1 MGASAASQ
9 AETAAVSAGL
19 AAAPTSLPFN
29 GGGFE
34 GLDGIGTGSF
44 PPDVGLAVGPSHV
57 VATVNGYLGIF
68 QKNGTRLSVR
78 PIQEVLGLSGVGLGD
93 PNVLYDVMSDR
104 FFFAALG
111 VPSQIVVGVSTS
123 SDPTASWRVW
133 SFRRDGSY
141 DFPQIGVSNDLFV
154 VNIKF
159 RSLTGRGAIELL
171 VIDKSDL
178 VAGAASPRKESREP
192 PQYLS
197 PAQMLTSSDVLYL
210 VREETLWTLRG
221 KPGALSLTSQSMP
234 GAFLNNDAVP
244 VRQPGGVELDMNG
257 RRPQLM
263 WRNGVLWAATTRP
276 CDQPD
281 DSRRRTCVHLDAVA
295 TSGTPTHVQ
304 SFDVGSTGSH
314 YFFPALAI
322 DSSGNIVVVAGRTSE
337 TEAASVV
344 VFGRRASDPPNTAR
358 EPVLLRSGRGT
369 YGCAG
374 ARNYWGDF
382 FAAAPDPADPSTLWV
397 AGEYANVA
405 GGTCSQ
411 SFRQWGT
418 YIAQFNW
425 LGACRTASA
434 PTTTAYLPNVTKTL
448 GGPQGFQTP
457 FIVQNTGK
465 ASTDLEVSFYGFSDG
480 ALLTCRK
487 VTGLA
492 PGASF
497 AHVPNTDAD
506 LPDNTQMSV
515 VVRSFGSTIV
525 GVVNQHGG
533 SVESDAYSA
542 ATRGATLVYL
552 PNVVR
557 EFFGYHS
564 PAIIQNLGSAT
575 AVVTAAFRS
584 FDGTVPT
591 KTFFR
596 TIAPGQSRVIEPN
609 SDDPS
614 VGAPGLV
621 GGKQYSVTL
630 ESSQPISVVLN
641 THNDG
646 PGTAAP
652 LFYSANGVSSG
663 ANTVYGGYAVK
674 NANGGR
680 VSTIVV
686 QNLAGGAVTPT
697 LTFTP
702 IGGGPPQTF
711 TSPNPVA
718 SGAAWAFDPRFA
730 NGVATSSAVPCAAQS
745 PTCLANGEFSFSA
758 QAGGTIA
765 AMVNVIGPTSGMG
778 YTANPTPASSYF
790 LPNVLASYFGW
801 NTPILIQSVSATNA
815 TLIWT
820 PFTGGAVTTQTVTLL
835 AGAAIRIDPRG
846 VPGLLAGRQYAVT
859 LATNGPVT
867 ALVMELHDSGGDN
880 AMIYSGFAAE

>member
-1 MGASAASQ
+1 
-9 AETAAVSAGL
+9 VS
-19 AAAPTSLPFN
+19 P
-29 GGGFE
+29 
-34 GLDGIGTGSF
+34 
-44 PPDVGLAVGPSHV
+44 
-57 VATVNGYLGIF
+57 
-68 QKNGTRLSVR
+68 
-78 PIQEVLGLSGVGLGD
+78 
-93 PNVLYDVMSDR
+93 
-104 FFFAALG
+104 
-111 VPSQIVVGVSTS
+111 
-123 SDPTASWRVW
+123 
-133 SFRRDGSY
+133 
-141 DFPQIGVSNDLFV
+141 
-154 VNIKF
+154 
-159 RSLTGRGAIELL
+159 TGRGGIELL

-178 VAGAASPRKESREP
+178 VTGAAAPRKETLTP

-210 VREETLWTLRG
+210 VREQTLWTLRG
-221 KPGALSLTSQSMP
+221 KLGGLSLTSQSMP
-234 GAFLNNDAVP
+234 GAFLVNDTVP

-257 RRPQLM
+257 RRPQAM
-263 WRNGVLWAATTRP
+263 WRNGVLWVATSRP

-281 DSRRRTCVHLDAVA
+281 DSRTRTCVHLDAVA
-295 TSGTPTHVQ
+295 TSGTPTHTQ
-304 SFDVGSTGSH
+304 SFDVGSTGSY

-322 DSSGNIVVVAGRTSE
+322 DPAGNVVVVAGRTSE
-337 TEAASVV
+337 TESASVV

-358 EPVLLRSGRGT
+358 APVVLRSGRGT
-369 YGCAG
+369 YGCPG

-382 FAAAPDPADPSTLWV
+382 FGAAPDPADPSTIWV
-397 AGEYANVA
+397 AGEYANVV

-425 LGACRTASA
+425 LGACRTAAA

-480 ALLTCRK
+480 ALITCHK

-506 LPDNTQMSV
+506 LPDNAQMSV
-515 VVRSFGSTIV
+515 VIRSFGSTVV

-542 ATRGATLVYL
+542 ATKGATLVYL

-564 PAIIQNLGSAT
+564 PAIIQNLGTAT
-575 AVVTAAFRS
+575 AVVTATFRS
-584 FDGTVPT
+584 FDGAVPT
-591 KTFFR
+591 RTFFR

-614 VGAPGLV
+614 VGAPGLI
-621 GGKQYSVTL
+621 GGKQYSVTI

-646 PGTAAP
+646 PDASAP
-652 LFYSANGVSSG
+652 LFYSANGVSG
-663 ANTVYGGYAVK
+663 GGTTVYGSYAVK

-686 QNLAGGAVTPT
+686 QNLSGGPVTPS

-702 IGGGPPQTF
+702 LGGGSSQAF
-711 TSPNPVA
+711 TSPA
-718 SGAAWAFDPRFA
+718 AIQSGAAWAFDPRFT
-730 NGVATSSAVPCAAQS
+730 NGVATSSAVPCTGPSAG
-745 PTCLANGEFSFSA
+745 CLGNGEYSFVA
-758 QAGGTIA
+758 QAGAAVA
-765 AMVNVIGPTSGMG
+765 AMVNVIGPSSGMG
-778 YTANPTPASSYF
+778 YTANPTPSTSYF

-801 NTPILIQSVSATNA
+801 NTPIFIQSVSATSA
-815 TLIWT
+815 KLIWT
-820 PFTGGAVTTQTVTLL
+820 PFTAGPVTTQTVSLT
-835 AGAAIRIDPRG
+835 AGAAIRIDPRS

-859 LATNGPVT
+859 LTTNGS
-867 ALVMELHDSGGDN
+867 AGAIVMELHDSGGDN
-880 AMIYSGFAAE
+880 AMIYSGFPAE